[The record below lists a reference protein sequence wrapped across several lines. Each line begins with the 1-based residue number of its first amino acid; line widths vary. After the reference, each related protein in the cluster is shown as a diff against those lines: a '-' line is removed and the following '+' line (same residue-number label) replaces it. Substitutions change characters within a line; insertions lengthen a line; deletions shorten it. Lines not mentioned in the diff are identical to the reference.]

1 METGQLVQ
9 KYMKVA
15 DVWHQISS
23 VLSPPQ
29 TEADVDRLIE
39 FCDYLMDQTGGDK
52 NHPLMGLLE
61 LAGTLISEFERE
73 NIPEPEGT
81 PIGCLSYL
89 MEEHGLKPED
99 MTELGMPDV
108 VSEILSGQKELDKNQ
123 IKALSRR
130 FGCSPAIFI

>member
-1 METGQLVQ
+1 
-9 KYMKVA
+9 MKVA
-15 DVWHQISS
+15 DVWPRISS

-29 TEADVDRLIE
+29 SEAELDRLIE

-52 NHPLMGLLE
+52 NHPLMGLLDIV
-61 LAGTLISEFERE
+61 GTLISEFERE
-73 NIPEPEGT
+73 DIPEPEGT

-99 MTELGMPDV
+99 MTELGTPDV
-108 VSEILSGQKELDKNQ
+108 VSEILSGQRELDKNQ
-123 IKALSRR
+123 IKALGRR

>member
-9 KYMKVA
+9 NYLKVA
-15 DVWHQISS
+15 DVWPRISS
-23 VLSPPQ
+23 VLSPPRS
-29 TEADVDRLIE
+29 EEDLDRLIGL
-39 FCDYLMDQTGGDK
+39 CDYLMDQTGGDK

-61 LAGTLISEFERE
+61 LTGTLISEFERE

-89 MEEHGLKPED
+89 MQEHGLKPED
-99 MTELGMPDV
+99 MTELGPPGV

-130 FGCSPAIFI
+130 FGCNPAIFI